1 MTITNTLNSLP
12 RSFAVGFDSIFD
24 RLESREK
31 TSYPPHN
38 IVKHGEDDFEIA
50 LAVAGFSDKDLSVKH
65 DGDQLIIESDCVELN
80 GDREYLHKGIAT
92 RSFIKKFTLADHIR
106 VEQVALV
113 DGILSIYLKREIPED
128 LKPKKFTILPERVY
142 DEIEAE
148 KLEE

>member
-31 TSYPPHN
+31 ASYPPHN
-38 IVKHGEDDFEIA
+38 IVKHNEDEFEIA
-50 LAVAGFSDKDLSVKH
+50 LAVAGFSDKDLSVKQ
-65 DGDQLIIESDCVELN
+65 DGDQLIVESDCVELN
-80 GDREYLHKGIAT
+80 GDKEYLHKGIAT

-113 DGILSIYLKREIPED
+113 DGILSVLLKKEIPEEM
-128 LKPKKFTILPERVY
+128 KPKKFTILPEFINE
-142 DEIEAE
+142 D
-148 KLEE
+148 

>member
-31 TSYPPHN
+31 ASYPPHN
-38 IVKHGEDDFEIA
+38 IVKHDEDEFEIA
-50 LAVAGFSDKDLSVKH
+50 LAVAGFSDKDLSVKQ
-65 DGDQLIIESDCVELN
+65 DGDQLIVESDCVELN
-80 GDREYLHKGIAT
+80 GDKEYLHKGIAT

-113 DGILSIYLKREIPED
+113 DGILSVMLKREVPEEM
-128 LKPKKFTILPERVY
+128 KPKTFTILPELTSE
-142 DEIEAE
+142 D
-148 KLEE
+148 

>member
-31 TSYPPHN
+31 ASYPPHN
-38 IVKHGEDDFEIA
+38 IVKHDEDMFEIA
-50 LAVAGFSDKDLSVKH
+50 LAVAGFSDKDLSVKQ
-65 DGDQLIIESDCVELN
+65 DGDQLIVESDCVELN
-80 GDREYLHKGIAT
+80 GDKEYLHKGIAT

-113 DGILSIYLKREIPED
+113 DGILSVMLKREVPEEM
-128 LKPKKFTILPERVY
+128 KPKTFTILPELTSE
-142 DEIEAE
+142 D
-148 KLEE
+148 

>member
-31 TSYPPHN
+31 ASYPPHN
-38 IVKHGEDDFEIA
+38 IVKHSEDEFEIA
-50 LAVAGFSDKDLSVKH
+50 LAVAGFSDKDLSVKQ
-65 DGDQLIIESDCVELN
+65 DGDQLIVESDCVELN
-80 GDREYLHKGIAT
+80 GDKEYLHKGIAT

-113 DGILSIYLKREIPED
+113 DGILSVMLKREVPEEM
-128 LKPKKFTILPERVY
+128 KPKTFTILPELTSE
-142 DEIEAE
+142 D
-148 KLEE
+148 